1 MAFLDFVHAHDGK
14 PGSPPSRRFRAGAE
28 ARATQLGYELE
39 RRLVGADGLSL
50 ERVVGH
56 FEGA

>member
-1 MAFLDFVHAHDGK
+1 MRTTASRAARRRGGFVRV
-14 PGSPPSRRFRAGAE
+14 RR
-28 ARATQLGYELE
+28 RATQLGYELE